1 MRTRLLPV
9 LAVLAVV
16 LAACGGNAEPDAD
29 ETTTAAAPPTAAA
42 TSAAPS
48 SEPVAPSAST
58 TTAPA
63 DTGSTP
69 PSACA
74 GDLPLLNEGVLTVAT
89 GEPAFEPWMVD
100 DDPTNGQGFESA
112 LVYALAEQMGLSA
125 DQITWTRT
133 GFAEAVAPGDKDW
146 DVNIQQ
152 YSITPERDEVVD
164 FSDGYYTVQQ
174 ALVADDESDVA
185 SATSLTDL
193 ADARLGAAIGTTSL
207 DYAEQVIA
215 PDEQVL
221 AFDDNAAAKAAF
233 NADQVD
239 ALVFDLPTAYYITAV
254 EIPEA
259 TIVGTLPASD
269 DAEELG
275 MMFAEG
281 SELVPCV
288 NEALAALDGDGTLAA
303 LQEEWLNQGGDI
315 PDVSN

>member
-125 DQITWTRT
+125 DQITWIRT